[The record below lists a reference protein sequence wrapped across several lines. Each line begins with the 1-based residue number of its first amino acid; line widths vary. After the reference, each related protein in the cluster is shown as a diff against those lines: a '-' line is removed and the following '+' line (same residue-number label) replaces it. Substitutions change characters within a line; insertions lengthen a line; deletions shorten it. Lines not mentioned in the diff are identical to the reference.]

1 MKNVLIFVVFISQF
15 VFSQNVDFDKGSIVQ
30 KKYYELIQFE
40 SVYEKIIIPV
50 SINGKTYR
58 FLLDTGAPNLISN
71 EVMQVLNS
79 DSSKKIVVND
89 ANNLNQSMQSLVIP
103 RIEIGKLIFENQVA
117 LAFDIKNHNILS
129 CLNIDGFIGSNLLR
143 NSILKIDKNNQSIII
158 TDQIE
163 LLNTLVMPS
172 KIKLFGTQKAPYI
185 EFEFIGKNKEKAS
198 DMVLFDTGMDGLYD
212 MSNRAFSAF
221 ENQNIFEI
229 KGKSEGLSGIG
240 LFGLGKPSLQKLVL
254 VENAILNNKS
264 IKNLYI
270 STTDDSNSR
279 IGLEFLNYG
288 NVILDFKKKNFYFE
302 AIDSIVLSKDV
313 PKFSPTILENK
324 FIIGLVWD
332 ENLSE
337 QIKFG
342 DEIISVDNLK
352 ISEMKVCEILKL
364 SKHLKTKNLYTIEIK
379 NNEGLTNKFT
389 IEK

>member
-229 KGKSEGLSGIG
+229 KGKCEGLSGIG